1 MTGNTISRG
10 WLAAL
15 LLATGGV
22 FVGWFGPIQI
32 LLPAQAQAL
41 SGEFGK
47 EALLALVTGIG
58 AVASMIANPLWG
70 LLSDRMSLVRPRRRP
85 VVVAGVMIG
94 VAGLVVLFLAPDPAW
109 MIVGWVL
116 VQLGLNGP
124 FAALIAMIA
133 DRVPPERRGLVGSL
147 FGIAQVAGV
156 VLGTAVAVAF
166 DEAVIGY
173 VAIAVAVPL
182 LCVAIVV
189 LPEERLAHAATAAIT
204 PDAAPVPAE
213 RHGIRVVFANMRPT
227 ATFTWAWIIRLLV
240 NLVNALVLVYLY
252 YFLADAVG
260 LDDPGTW
267 VLVLTLGNVVL
278 TGIAAGIGG
287 VWSDRLARRKV
298 FVVAGGISLAV
309 GAGLFAAFPVLPV
322 VLIGSLFVAIGW
334 GLYVSVDVAIIT
346 QALPSD
352 RSTGSMLGVANIASA
367 APQALAPLIA
377 APIVTGLGGYPVLY
391 VVTGAIALLAIACLP
406 RLRQV
411 T

>member
-1 MTGNTISRG
+1 MTRNTISRG

-41 SGEFGK
+41 SGDLGK

-85 VVVAGVMIG
+85 VVVAGAAIG
-94 VAGLVVLFLAPDPAW
+94 AVGLVVLFLAPDPTW

-133 DRVPPERRGLVGSL
+133 DRVPAERRGFVGSL

-166 DEAVIGY
+166 EESVVGY
-173 VAIAVAVPL
+173 LAIAVAVPL
-182 LCVAIVV
+182 LCAAIAL
-189 LPEERLAHAATAAIT
+189 LPELRIANAT
-204 PDAAPVPAE
+204 PDAARISPE
-213 RHGIRVVFANMRPT
+213 RRGIREVLANMRPT

-252 YFLADAVG
+252 YFLADGVG

-278 TGIAAGIGG
+278 TAIAAGVGG

-298 FVVAGGISLAV
+298 FVVAGGVSLAL
-309 GAGLFAAFPVLPV
+309 GAALFAAFPVLPA

-377 APIVTGLGGYPVLY
+377 APIVTGLGGYPALY
-391 VVTGAIALLAIACLP
+391 AVTGAIALLAIACLP
-406 RLRQV
+406 RLRQMA
-411 T
+411 

>member
-1 MTGNTISRG
+1 MTRNTISRG

-41 SGEFGK
+41 SGDLGK

-85 VVVAGVMIG
+85 VVVAGVTIG
-94 VAGLVVLFLAPDPAW
+94 AVGLVVLFLAPDPAW

-133 DRVPPERRGLVGSL
+133 DRVPAERRGLVGSL

-166 DEAVIGY
+166 DESVLGY
-173 VAIAVAVPL
+173 LAIAVAVPL
-182 LCVAIVV
+182 LCAAIML
-189 LPEERLAHAATAAIT
+189 LPEQRIATAT
-204 PDAAPVPAE
+204 PDAAGISSE
-213 RHGIRVVFANMRPT
+213 RRGIREVLANMRPT

-252 YFLADAVG
+252 YFLADGVG

-278 TGIAAGIGG
+278 TAIAAGVGG

-298 FVVAGGISLAV
+298 FVVAGGVSLAL
-309 GAGLFAAFPVLPV
+309 GAALFAAFPVLPV
-322 VLIGSLFVAIGW
+322 VLVGSLFVAIGW

-377 APIVTGLGGYPVLY
+377 APIVTGLGGYPALY
-391 VVTGAIALLAIACLP
+391 AVTGAIALLAIACLP

-411 T
+411 A

>member
-1 MTGNTISRG
+1 MTRNTISRG

-41 SGEFGK
+41 SGDLGK

-85 VVVAGVMIG
+85 VVVAGAAIG
-94 VAGLVVLFLAPDPAW
+94 AVGLVVLFLAPDPAW

-133 DRVPPERRGLVGSL
+133 DRVPAERRGLVGSL

-166 DEAVIGY
+166 DESVLGY
-173 VAIAVAVPL
+173 LAIAVAVPL
-182 LCVAIVV
+182 LCAAIML
-189 LPEERLAHAATAAIT
+189 LPEQRIATAT
-204 PDAAPVPAE
+204 PDAAGISSE
-213 RHGIRVVFANMRPT
+213 RRGIREVLANMRPT

-252 YFLADAVG
+252 YFLADGVG

-278 TGIAAGIGG
+278 TAIAAGVGG
-287 VWSDRLARRKV
+287 VWSDRLARRRV
-298 FVVAGGISLAV
+298 FVVAGGVSLAL
-309 GAGLFAAFPVLPV
+309 GAALFAAFPVLPI
-322 VLIGSLFVAIGW
+322 VLVGSLFVAIGW

-377 APIVTGLGGYPVLY
+377 APIVTGLGGYPALY
-391 VVTGAIALLAIACLP
+391 AVTGAIALLAIACLP

-411 T
+411 A

>member
-1 MTGNTISRG
+1 MTRNTISRG

-41 SGEFGK
+41 SGDLGK

-85 VVVAGVMIG
+85 VVVAGVAIG
-94 VAGLVVLFLAPDPAW
+94 VVGLVVLFLAPDPAW

-133 DRVPPERRGLVGSL
+133 DRVPAERRGLVGSL

-166 DEAVIGY
+166 DESVLGY
-173 VAIAVAVPL
+173 LAIAVAVPL
-182 LCVAIVV
+182 LCAAIML
-189 LPEERLAHAATAAIT
+189 LPEQRIATAT
-204 PDAAPVPAE
+204 PDAAGISSE
-213 RHGIRVVFANMRPT
+213 RRGIREVLANMRPT

-252 YFLADAVG
+252 YFLADGVG

-278 TGIAAGIGG
+278 TAIAAGVGG

-298 FVVAGGISLAV
+298 FVVAGGVSLAL
-309 GAGLFAAFPVLPV
+309 GAALFAAFPVLPV
-322 VLIGSLFVAIGW
+322 VLVGSLFVAIGW

-377 APIVTGLGGYPVLY
+377 APIVTGLGGYPALY
-391 VVTGAIALLAIACLP
+391 AVTGAIALLAIACLP

-411 T
+411 A

>member
-1 MTGNTISRG
+1 
-10 WLAAL
+10 
-15 LLATGGV
+15 
-22 FVGWFGPIQI
+22 
-32 LLPAQAQAL
+32 
-41 SGEFGK
+41 
-47 EALLALVTGIG
+47 
-58 AVASMIANPLWG
+58 LWG

-85 VVVAGVMIG
+85 VVVAGVAIG
-94 VAGLVVLFLAPDPAW
+94 AVGLIVLFLAPDPAW

-133 DRVPPERRGLVGSL
+133 DRVPVERRGLVGSL

-166 DEAVIGY
+166 DESVLGY
-173 VAIAVAVPL
+173 LAIAVAVPL
-182 LCVAIVV
+182 LCAAIML
-189 LPEERLAHAATAAIT
+189 LPEQRIATAT
-204 PDAAPVPAE
+204 PDAAGISSE
-213 RHGIRVVFANMRPT
+213 RRGIREVLANMRPT

-252 YFLADAVG
+252 YFLADGVG

-278 TGIAAGIGG
+278 AAIAAGVGG

-298 FVVAGGISLAV
+298 FVVAGGVSLAL
-309 GAGLFAAFPVLPV
+309 GAALFAAFPVLPI
-322 VLIGSLFVAIGW
+322 VLVGSLLVAIGW

-352 RSTGSMLGVANIASA
+352 RSTGSMLGIANIASA
-367 APQALAPLIA
+367 APQALAPL
-377 APIVTGLGGYPVLY
+377 
-391 VVTGAIALLAIACLP
+391 
-406 RLRQV
+406 
-411 T
+411 

>member
-1 MTGNTISRG
+1 MTRNTISRG

-41 SGEFGK
+41 SGDIGK
-47 EALLALVTGIG
+47 EALLALVTGVG

-85 VVVAGVMIG
+85 VVVAGIAIG
-94 VAGLVVLFLAPDPAW
+94 VVGLVVLFLAPDAAW

-133 DRVPPERRGLVGSL
+133 DRVPAERRGLVGSL

-166 DEAVIGY
+166 DESVLGY
-173 VAIAVAVPL
+173 LAIAVAVPL
-182 LCVAIVV
+182 LCAAIVL
-189 LPEERLAHAATAAIT
+189 LPEQRIATAT
-204 PDAAPVPAE
+204 PDAAGISSE
-213 RHGIRVVFANMRPT
+213 RRGIREVLATMRPT

-252 YFLADAVG
+252 YFLADGVG

-278 TGIAAGIGG
+278 TAIAAGVGG

-298 FVVAGGISLAV
+298 FVVAGGVSLAL
-309 GAGLFAAFPVLPV
+309 GAALFAAFPVLPV
-322 VLIGSLFVAIGW
+322 VLVGSLFVAIGW

-377 APIVTGLGGYPVLY
+377 APIVTGLGGYPALY
-391 VVTGAIALLAIACLP
+391 AVTGAIALLAIACLP

-411 T
+411 A

>member
-1 MTGNTISRG
+1 MTRNTISRG

-41 SGEFGK
+41 AGDLGK

-85 VVVAGVMIG
+85 VVVAGVAIG
-94 VAGLVVLFLAPDPAW
+94 AVGLVVLFLAPDAAW
-109 MIVGWVL
+109 MIAGWVL

-133 DRVPPERRGLVGSL
+133 DRVPAERRGLVGSL

-166 DEAVIGY
+166 DESVLGY
-173 VAIAVAVPL
+173 LAIAVAVPL
-182 LCVAIVV
+182 LCAAIML
-189 LPEERLAHAATAAIT
+189 LPEQRIATAT
-204 PDAAPVPAE
+204 PDAAGISSE
-213 RHGIRVVFANMRPT
+213 RRGIREVLANMRPT

-252 YFLADAVG
+252 YFLADGVG

-278 TGIAAGIGG
+278 TAIAAGVGG

-298 FVVAGGISLAV
+298 FVVAGGVSLAL
-309 GAGLFAAFPVLPV
+309 GAALFAAFPVLPV
-322 VLIGSLFVAIGW
+322 VLVGSLFVAIGW

-377 APIVTGLGGYPVLY
+377 APIVTGLGGYPALY
-391 VVTGAIALLAIACLP
+391 AVTGAIALLAIACLP

-411 T
+411 A

>member
-1 MTGNTISRG
+1 MTRNTISRG

-41 SGEFGK
+41 SGDIGK
-47 EALLALVTGIG
+47 EALLALVTGVG

-85 VVVAGVMIG
+85 VVVAGIGIG
-94 VAGLVVLFLAPDPAW
+94 VVGLVVLFLAPDPAW

-133 DRVPPERRGLVGSL
+133 DRVPAERRGLVGSL

-166 DEAVIGY
+166 DESVLGY
-173 VAIAVAVPL
+173 LAIAVAVPL
-182 LCVAIVV
+182 LCAAIML
-189 LPEERLAHAATAAIT
+189 LPEQRIATAT
-204 PDAAPVPAE
+204 PDAAGISSE
-213 RHGIRVVFANMRPT
+213 RRGIREVLANMRPT

-252 YFLADAVG
+252 YFLADGVG

-278 TGIAAGIGG
+278 TAIAAGVGG

-298 FVVAGGISLAV
+298 FVVAGGVSLAL
-309 GAGLFAAFPVLPV
+309 GAALFAAFPVLPV
-322 VLIGSLFVAIGW
+322 VLVGSLFVAIGW

-377 APIVTGLGGYPVLY
+377 APIVTGLGGYPALY
-391 VVTGAIALLAIACLP
+391 AVTGAIALLAIACLP

-411 T
+411 A

>member
-1 MTGNTISRG
+1 MTRNTISRG

-41 SGEFGK
+41 AGDLGK

-85 VVVAGVMIG
+85 VVVAGVAIG
-94 VAGLVVLFLAPDPAW
+94 VVGLVVLFLAPDPAW

-133 DRVPPERRGLVGSL
+133 DRVPAERRGLVGSL

-166 DEAVIGY
+166 DESVLGY
-173 VAIAVAVPL
+173 LAIAVAVPL
-182 LCVAIVV
+182 LCAAIML
-189 LPEERLAHAATAAIT
+189 LPEQRIATAT
-204 PDAAPVPAE
+204 PDAAGISSE
-213 RHGIRVVFANMRPT
+213 RRGIREVLANMRPT

-252 YFLADAVG
+252 YFLADGVG

-278 TGIAAGIGG
+278 TAIAAGVGG

-298 FVVAGGISLAV
+298 FVVAGGVSLAL
-309 GAGLFAAFPVLPV
+309 GAALFAAFPVLPV
-322 VLIGSLFVAIGW
+322 VLVGSLFVAIGW

-377 APIVTGLGGYPVLY
+377 APIVTGLGGYPALY
-391 VVTGAIALLAIACLP
+391 AVTGAIALLAIACLP

-411 T
+411 A

>member
-1 MTGNTISRG
+1 MTRNTISRG

-41 SGEFGK
+41 SGDIGK
-47 EALLALVTGIG
+47 EALLALVTGVG

-85 VVVAGVMIG
+85 VVVAGIAIG
-94 VAGLVVLFLAPDPAW
+94 VVGLVVLFLAPDPAW

-133 DRVPPERRGLVGSL
+133 DRVPAERRGLVGSL

-166 DEAVIGY
+166 DESVLGY
-173 VAIAVAVPL
+173 LAIAVAVPL
-182 LCVAIVV
+182 LCAAIML
-189 LPEERLAHAATAAIT
+189 LPEQRIATAT
-204 PDAAPVPAE
+204 PDAAGISSE
-213 RHGIRVVFANMRPT
+213 RRGIREVLANMRPT

-252 YFLADAVG
+252 YFLADGVG

-278 TGIAAGIGG
+278 TAIAAGVGG

-298 FVVAGGISLAV
+298 FVVAGGVSLAL
-309 GAGLFAAFPVLPV
+309 GAALFAAFPVLPV
-322 VLIGSLFVAIGW
+322 VLVGSLFVAIGW

-377 APIVTGLGGYPVLY
+377 APIVTGVGGYPALY
-391 VVTGAIALLAIACLP
+391 AVTGAIALLALACLP

-411 T
+411 A

>member
-1 MTGNTISRG
+1 MTRNTISRG

-41 SGEFGK
+41 SGDIGK
-47 EALLALVTGIG
+47 EALLALVTGVG

-85 VVVAGVMIG
+85 VVVAGVAIG
-94 VAGLVVLFLAPDPAW
+94 AIGLVVLFLAPDPAW

-133 DRVPPERRGLVGSL
+133 DRVPAERRGLVGSL

-166 DEAVIGY
+166 DESVLGY
-173 VAIAVAVPL
+173 LAIAVAVPL
-182 LCVAIVV
+182 LCAAIML
-189 LPEERLAHAATAAIT
+189 LPEQRIATAT
-204 PDAAPVPAE
+204 PDAAGIASE
-213 RHGIRVVFANMRPT
+213 RRGIREVLANMRPT

-252 YFLADAVG
+252 YFLADGVG

-278 TGIAAGIGG
+278 TAIAAGVGG

-298 FVVAGGISLAV
+298 FVVAGGVSLAL
-309 GAGLFAAFPVLPV
+309 GAALFAAFPVLPV
-322 VLIGSLFVAIGW
+322 VLVGSLFVAIGW

-377 APIVTGLGGYPVLY
+377 APIVTGLGGYPALY
-391 VVTGAIALLAIACLP
+391 AVTGAIALLAIACLP

-411 T
+411 A

>member
-1 MTGNTISRG
+1 MTRNTISRG

-41 SGEFGK
+41 SGDLGK

-85 VVVAGVMIG
+85 VVVAGVAIG
-94 VAGLVVLFLAPDPAW
+94 AIGLVVLFLAPDPAW

-133 DRVPPERRGLVGSL
+133 DRVPAERRGLVGSL

-166 DEAVIGY
+166 DESVLGY
-173 VAIAVAVPL
+173 LAIAVAVPL
-182 LCVAIVV
+182 LCAAIML
-189 LPEERLAHAATAAIT
+189 LPEQRIATAT
-204 PDAAPVPAE
+204 PDAAGISSE
-213 RHGIRVVFANMRPT
+213 RRGIREVLANMRPT

-252 YFLADAVG
+252 YFLADGVG

-278 TGIAAGIGG
+278 TAIAAGVGG

-298 FVVAGGISLAV
+298 FVVAAGVSLAL
-309 GAGLFAAFPVLPV
+309 GAALFAAFPVLPV
-322 VLIGSLFVAIGW
+322 VLVGSLFVAIGW

-377 APIVTGLGGYPVLY
+377 APIVTGLGGYPALY
-391 VVTGAIALLAIACLP
+391 AVTGAIALLALACLP

-411 T
+411 A

>member
-1 MTGNTISRG
+1 MTRNTISRG

-41 SGEFGK
+41 SGDLGK

-85 VVVAGVMIG
+85 VVVAGVAIG
-94 VAGLVVLFLAPDPAW
+94 AIGLVVLFLAPDPAW

-133 DRVPPERRGLVGSL
+133 DRVPAERRGLVGSL

-166 DEAVIGY
+166 EESVVGY
-173 VAIAVAVPL
+173 LAIAVAVPL
-182 LCVAIVV
+182 LCAAIAL
-189 LPEERLAHAATAAIT
+189 LPELRIANAT
-204 PDAAPVPAE
+204 PDAARISPE
-213 RHGIRVVFANMRPT
+213 RRGIREVLANMRPT

-252 YFLADAVG
+252 YFLADGVG

-278 TGIAAGIGG
+278 TAIAAGVGG

-298 FVVAGGISLAV
+298 FVVAGGVSLAL
-309 GAGLFAAFPVLPV
+309 GAALFAAFPVLPV

-377 APIVTGLGGYPVLY
+377 APIVTGLGGYPALY
-391 VVTGAIALLAIACLP
+391 AVTGAIALLALACLP

-411 T
+411 A

>member
-1 MTGNTISRG
+1 MTRNTISRG

-41 SGEFGK
+41 SGDLGK

-85 VVVAGVMIG
+85 VVVAGIAIG
-94 VAGLVVLFLAPDPAW
+94 VVGLVVLFLAPDPAW

-133 DRVPPERRGLVGSL
+133 DRVPAERRGLVGSL

-166 DEAVIGY
+166 DESVLGY
-173 VAIAVAVPL
+173 LAIAVAVPL
-182 LCVAIVV
+182 LCAAIML
-189 LPEERLAHAATAAIT
+189 LPEQRIATAT
-204 PDAAPVPAE
+204 PDATGTSSE
-213 RHGIRVVFANMRPT
+213 RRGIREVLANMRPT

-252 YFLADAVG
+252 YFLADGVG

-278 TGIAAGIGG
+278 TAIAAGVGG

-298 FVVAGGISLAV
+298 FVVAGGVSLAL
-309 GAGLFAAFPVLPV
+309 GAALFAAFPVLPV
-322 VLIGSLFVAIGW
+322 VLVGSLFVAIGW

-377 APIVTGLGGYPVLY
+377 APIVTGLGGYPALY
-391 VVTGAIALLAIACLP
+391 AVTGAIALLAIACLP

-411 T
+411 A

>member
-1 MTGNTISRG
+1 MTRNTISRG

-41 SGEFGK
+41 SGDLGK

-85 VVVAGVMIG
+85 VVVAGIAIG
-94 VAGLVVLFLAPDPAW
+94 VVGLVVLFLAPDPAW

-133 DRVPPERRGLVGSL
+133 DRVPAERRGLVGSL

-166 DEAVIGY
+166 DESALGY
-173 VAIAVAVPL
+173 LAIALAVPL
-182 LCVAIVV
+182 LCAAIVL
-189 LPEERLAHAATAAIT
+189 LPEQRIATAT
-204 PDAAPVPAE
+204 PDAAGISSE
-213 RHGIRVVFANMRPT
+213 RRGIREVLANMRPT

-252 YFLADAVG
+252 YFLADGVG

-278 TGIAAGIGG
+278 TAIAAGVGG

-298 FVVAGGISLAV
+298 FVVAGGVSLAL
-309 GAGLFAAFPVLPV
+309 GAALFAAFPVLPT
-322 VLIGSLFVAIGW
+322 VLVGSLFVAIGW

-377 APIVTGLGGYPVLY
+377 APIVTGLGGYPALY
-391 VVTGAIALLAIACLP
+391 AVTGAIALLAIACLP

-411 T
+411 A

>member
-1 MTGNTISRG
+1 MTRNTISRG

-41 SGEFGK
+41 SGDIGK
-47 EALLALVTGIG
+47 EALLALVTGVG

-85 VVVAGVMIG
+85 VVVAGVAIG
-94 VAGLVVLFLAPDPAW
+94 VVGLVVLFLAPDPAW

-133 DRVPPERRGLVGSL
+133 DRVPAERRGLVGSL

-166 DEAVIGY
+166 DESVLGY
-173 VAIAVAVPL
+173 LAIAVAVPL
-182 LCVAIVV
+182 LCAAIML
-189 LPEERLAHAATAAIT
+189 LPEQRIATAT
-204 PDAAPVPAE
+204 PDAAGISSE
-213 RHGIRVVFANMRPT
+213 RRGIREVLANMRPT

-252 YFLADAVG
+252 YFLADGVG

-278 TGIAAGIGG
+278 TAIAAGVGG

-298 FVVAGGISLAV
+298 FVVAGGVSLAL
-309 GAGLFAAFPVLPV
+309 GAALFAAFPVLPV
-322 VLIGSLFVAIGW
+322 VLVGSLFVAIGW

-377 APIVTGLGGYPVLY
+377 APIVTGLGGYPALY
-391 VVTGAIALLAIACLP
+391 AVTGAIALLAIACLP

-411 T
+411 A

>member
-1 MTGNTISRG
+1 MTRNTISRG

-41 SGEFGK
+41 SGDIGK
-47 EALLALVTGIG
+47 EALLALVAGVG

-85 VVVAGVMIG
+85 VVVAGVAIG
-94 VAGLVVLFLAPDPAW
+94 VVGLVVLFLAPDPAW

-133 DRVPPERRGLVGSL
+133 DRVPAERRGLVGSL

-166 DEAVIGY
+166 DESVLGY
-173 VAIAVAVPL
+173 LAIAVAVPL
-182 LCVAIVV
+182 LCAAIML
-189 LPEERLAHAATAAIT
+189 LPEQRIATAT
-204 PDAAPVPAE
+204 PDAAGISSE
-213 RHGIRVVFANMRPT
+213 RRGIREVLANMRPT

-252 YFLADAVG
+252 YFLADGVG

-278 TGIAAGIGG
+278 TAIAAGVGG

-298 FVVAGGISLAV
+298 FVVAGGVSLAL
-309 GAGLFAAFPVLPV
+309 GAALFAAFPVLPV
-322 VLIGSLFVAIGW
+322 VLVGSLFVAIGW

-377 APIVTGLGGYPVLY
+377 APIVTGLGGYPALY
-391 VVTGAIALLAIACLP
+391 AVTGAIALLAIACLP

-411 T
+411 A

>member
-1 MTGNTISRG
+1 MTRNTISRG
-10 WLAAL
+10 WLTAL

-41 SGEFGK
+41 AGDLGK

-70 LLSDRMSLVRPRRRP
+70 LLSDRMSLMRPRRRP
-85 VVVAGVMIG
+85 VVVAGVAIG
-94 VAGLVVLFLAPDPAW
+94 AVGLVVLFLAPDAAW

-133 DRVPPERRGLVGSL
+133 DRVPAERRGLVGSL

-166 DEAVIGY
+166 DESVLGY
-173 VAIAVAVPL
+173 LAIAVAVPL
-182 LCVAIVV
+182 LCAAIVL
-189 LPEERLAHAATAAIT
+189 LPEQRIATAT
-204 PDAAPVPAE
+204 PDAAGISSE
-213 RHGIRVVFANMRPT
+213 RRGIREVLANMRPT

-252 YFLADAVG
+252 YFLADGVG

-278 TGIAAGIGG
+278 TAIAAGVGG

-298 FVVAGGISLAV
+298 FVVAGGVSLAL
-309 GAGLFAAFPVLPV
+309 GAALFAAFPVLPV
-322 VLIGSLFVAIGW
+322 VLVGSLFVAIGW

-377 APIVTGLGGYPVLY
+377 APIVTGLGGYPALY
-391 VVTGAIALLAIACLP
+391 AVTGAIALLAIACLP

-411 T
+411 A

>member
-1 MTGNTISRG
+1 MTRNTISRG

-41 SGEFGK
+41 SGDLGK
-47 EALLALVTGIG
+47 EALLALVTGVG

-85 VVVAGVMIG
+85 VVVAGVAIG
-94 VAGLVVLFLAPDPAW
+94 VVGLVVLFLAPDPAW

-133 DRVPPERRGLVGSL
+133 DRVPAERRGLVGSL

-166 DEAVIGY
+166 DESVLGY
-173 VAIAVAVPL
+173 LAIAVAVPL
-182 LCVAIVV
+182 LCASIVL
-189 LPEERLAHAATAAIT
+189 LPEQRIATAT
-204 PDAAPVPAE
+204 PDAAGISSE
-213 RHGIRVVFANMRPT
+213 RRGIREVLANMRPT

-252 YFLADAVG
+252 YFLADGVG

-278 TGIAAGIGG
+278 TAIAAGVGG

-298 FVVAGGISLAV
+298 FVVAGGVSLAL
-309 GAGLFAAFPVLPV
+309 GAALFAAFPVLPA

-377 APIVTGLGGYPVLY
+377 APIVTGLGGYPALY
-391 VVTGAIALLAIACLP
+391 AVTGAIALLAIACLP

-411 T
+411 A